1 MNMHHENKC
10 KTMVRLL
17 KECLINFYI
26 KRLRSISAT
35 KQQLQNRSTFTSN
48 PTNDQL
54 YELLVDISHISK
66 RHSIF
71 KSQYELLAESALDNI
86 AEIDDF
92 RHLLS
97 ELTERD
103 IYRIENPF
111 IKHDF
116 YRIEEKRY
124 FLHIAPRRLSIID
137 DRRGRLILR

>member
-35 KQQLQNRSTFTSN
+35 KQQLKNRSTFTSN

-54 YELLVDISHISK
+54 YEFLVDISHISK
-66 RHSIF
+66 RHSIV
-71 KSQYELLAESALDNI
+71 KSQYELLAESVLDNI
-86 AEIDDF
+86 TEIDYF